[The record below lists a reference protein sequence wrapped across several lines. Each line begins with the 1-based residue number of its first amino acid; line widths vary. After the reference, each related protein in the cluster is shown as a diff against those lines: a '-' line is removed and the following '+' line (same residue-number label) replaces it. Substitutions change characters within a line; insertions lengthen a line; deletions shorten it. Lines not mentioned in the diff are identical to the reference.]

1 MKPFSFGLRMFFFG
15 GGGDSNGS
23 TSVTA
28 GDASLAWKKSEKA
41 TGVN

>member
-1 MKPFSFGLRMFFFG
+1 MKPFSFGLRMFFL